1 MLPTFLTGKKTA
13 DTDMAFPIRFSHI
26 AAIGLTAGVAF
37 YMLGGTIMTSGEG
50 PIDPDAPVRATDTA
64 SGDPELFAVRARVFE
79 AQERPNALIMRG
91 RTEADAS
98 IIVSAE
104 TGGRIVDIAV
114 REGDVVAQGDVLC
127 RLDEATRQAT
137 VTQARASL
145 AQTQVDLEAAQQL
158 ADNGFGAENRV
169 PALQAAYDGA
179 QAALEQA
186 ELDLA
191 RTVVR
196 APVDALVQL
205 PVAVEGAQLAPGG
218 LCATLLDTDPLVVT
232 GQVSERQIAS
242 ISVGMDAQAE
252 LVTGET
258 VTGRVAFISTTADD
272 ATRTFRVDVDVPNPD
287 GNLRVGVT
295 AQASIALPSL
305 TGHLLPLSTLKL
317 DDNGTVGVSLL
328 DEDNHVVFQPVTML
342 GDVREGVWVAGLP
355 STATVIVVGQDYV
368 ASGQQVAVTIVED
381 GILQTSQVS
390 QTSTTAPSETG
401 AAQ

>member
-1 MLPTFLTGKKTA
+1 
-13 DTDMAFPIRFSHI
+13 MAFPIRFSHV

-37 YMLGGTIMTSGEG
+37 YMLGGTTMLSGQG

-79 AQERPNALIMRG
+79 AQERANALVMRG

-98 IIVSAE
+98 IVVSAE
-104 TGGRIVDIAV
+104 TGGRIIEMAV
-114 REGDVVAQGDVLC
+114 REGDAVAQGDILC
-127 RLDEATRQAT
+127 RLDEAARQAT
-137 VTQARASL
+137 VTQASAGV
-145 AQTQVDLEAAQQL
+145 AQAQIDLSAAQQL

-169 PALQAAYDGA
+169 LALQAAFDGA
-179 QAALEQA
+179 QASLEQA
-186 ELDLA
+186 ELDLT
-191 RTVVR
+191 RTIVR

-205 PVAVEGAQLAPGG
+205 PIAVVGAQLSPGG

-242 ISVGMDAQAE
+242 IAVGMDAQAE

-272 ATRTFRVDVDVPNPD
+272 ATRTFRVDVEVPNAD
-287 GNLRVGVT
+287 GDLRVGVT
-295 AQASIALPSL
+295 AQASIGLPST

-317 DDNGTVGVSLL
+317 DDGGIVGVSLI
-328 DEDNHVVFQPVTML
+328 DEEDRVFFQPVTLL
-342 GDVREGVWVAGLP
+342 GDEREGVWVAGLP
-355 STATVIVVGQDYV
+355 QSATVVVVGQDYV
-368 ASGQQVAVTIVED
+368 APGQQVSVTMVED
-381 GILQTSQVS
+381 GILQTSQADTSATS
-390 QTSTTAPSETG
+390 QTG

>member
-1 MLPTFLTGKKTA
+1 
-13 DTDMAFPIRFSHI
+13 MAFPIRFSHV

-37 YMLGGTIMTSGEG
+37 YMLGGTTMLSGQG

-79 AQERPNALIMRG
+79 AQERANALVMRG

-98 IIVSAE
+98 IVVSAE
-104 TGGRIVDIAV
+104 TGGRIVEMAV
-114 REGDVVAQGDVLC
+114 REGDAVAQGDILC
-127 RLDEATRQAT
+127 RLDEAARQAT
-137 VTQARASL
+137 VTQASAGV
-145 AQTQVDLEAAQQL
+145 AQAQIDLTAAQQL

-169 PALQAAYDGA
+169 LALQAAFDGA
-179 QAALEQA
+179 QASLEQA
-186 ELDLA
+186 ELDLS
-191 RTVVR
+191 RTIVR

-205 PVAVEGAQLAPGG
+205 PIAVEGAQLSPGG

-242 ISVGMDAQAE
+242 IAVGMDAQAE

-272 ATRTFRVDVDVPNPD
+272 ATRTFRVDVEVPNAD
-287 GNLRVGVT
+287 GDLRVGVT
-295 AQASIALPSL
+295 AQASIGLPST

-317 DDNGTVGVSLL
+317 DDGGIVGVSLI
-328 DEDNHVVFQPVTML
+328 DEEDRVFFQPVTLL
-342 GDVREGVWVAGLP
+342 GDEREGVWVAGLP
-355 STATVIVVGQDYV
+355 QSATVVVVGQDYV
-368 ASGQQVAVTIVED
+368 APGQQVSVTMVED
-381 GILQTSQVS
+381 GILQTSQADTPATS
-390 QTSTTAPSETG
+390 QTG

>member
-1 MLPTFLTGKKTA
+1 
-13 DTDMAFPIRFSHI
+13 MAFPLRFSHI

-37 YMLGGTIMTSGEG
+37 YMLGGTIMLSGQG

-64 SGDPELFAVRARVFE
+64 SADPELFAVRARVFE
-79 AQERPNALIMRG
+79 AQQRPNALIMRG

-98 IIVSAE
+98 ITVSAE
-104 TGGRIVDIAV
+104 TGGRIVEMAV
-114 REGDVVAQGDVLC
+114 REGDLVAQGDVLC

-137 VTQARASL
+137 VTQARASVSQ
-145 AQTQVDLEAAQQL
+145 AEVDLAAAQQL

-169 PALQAAYDGA
+169 PALQAAFDGA

-186 ELDLA
+186 ELDLE

-205 PVAVEGAQLAPGG
+205 PIAVEGAQLAPGG
-218 LCATLLDTDPLVVT
+218 LCVTLLDTDPLVVT
-232 GQVSERQIAS
+232 GQVSERQIAA
-242 ISVGMDAQAE
+242 IAVGMGAQAE

-287 GNLRVGVT
+287 GELRVGVT
-295 AQASIALPSL
+295 AQASIALPSV

-317 DDNGTVGVSLL
+317 DDDGTVGVSLL
-328 DEDNHVVFQPVTML
+328 DEDDQVIFQPVILL
-342 GDVREGVWVAGLP
+342 GDVREGVWVGGLP
-355 STATVIVVGQDYV
+355 QSAKVIVVGQDYV
-368 ASGQQVAVTIVED
+368 APGQRVAVTMVED

-401 AAQ
+401 AVQ

>member
-1 MLPTFLTGKKTA
+1 
-13 DTDMAFPIRFSHI
+13 MAFPIRFSHV

-37 YMLGGTIMTSGEG
+37 YMLGGTTMLSGQG

-79 AQERPNALIMRG
+79 AQERANALVMRG

-98 IIVSAE
+98 IVVSAE
-104 TGGRIVDIAV
+104 TGGRIVEMAV
-114 REGDVVAQGDVLC
+114 REGDAVAQGDILC
-127 RLDEATRQAT
+127 RLDEAARQAT
-137 VTQARASL
+137 VTQASAGV
-145 AQTQVDLEAAQQL
+145 AQAQIDLSAAQQL

-169 PALQAAYDGA
+169 LALQAAFDGA
-179 QAALEQA
+179 QASLEQA
-186 ELDLA
+186 ELDLT
-191 RTVVR
+191 RTIVR

-205 PVAVEGAQLAPGG
+205 PIAVEGAQLSPGG

-242 ISVGMDAQAE
+242 IAVGMDAQAE

-272 ATRTFRVDVDVPNPD
+272 ATRTFRVDVEVPNAD
-287 GNLRVGVT
+287 GDLRVGVT
-295 AQASIALPSL
+295 AQASIGLPST

-317 DDNGTVGVSLL
+317 DDGGIVGVSLI
-328 DEDNHVVFQPVTML
+328 DEEDRVFFQPVTLL
-342 GDVREGVWVAGLP
+342 GDEREGVWVAGLP
-355 STATVIVVGQDYV
+355 QSATVVVVGQDYV
-368 ASGQQVAVTIVED
+368 APGQQVSVTMVED
-381 GILQTSQVS
+381 GILQTSQADTSATS
-390 QTSTTAPSETG
+390 QTG

>member
-1 MLPTFLTGKKTA
+1 
-13 DTDMAFPIRFSHI
+13 MAFPIRFSHV

-37 YMLGGTIMTSGEG
+37 YMLGGTTMLSGQG

-79 AQERPNALIMRG
+79 AQERANALVMRG

-98 IIVSAE
+98 IVVSAE
-104 TGGRIVDIAV
+104 TGGRIVEMAV
-114 REGDVVAQGDVLC
+114 REGDAVAQGDILC
-127 RLDEATRQAT
+127 RLDEAARHAT
-137 VTQARASL
+137 VTQASAGV
-145 AQTQVDLEAAQQL
+145 AQAQIDLSAAQQL

-169 PALQAAYDGA
+169 LALQAAFDGA
-179 QAALEQA
+179 QASLEQA
-186 ELDLA
+186 ELDLT
-191 RTVVR
+191 RTIVR

-205 PVAVEGAQLAPGG
+205 PIAVEGAQLSPGG

-242 ISVGMDAQAE
+242 IAVGMDAQAE

-272 ATRTFRVDVDVPNPD
+272 ATRTFRVDVEVPNANGD
-287 GNLRVGVT
+287 LRVGVT
-295 AQASIALPSL
+295 AQASIGLPST

-317 DDNGTVGVSLL
+317 DDGGIVGVSLI
-328 DEDNHVVFQPVTML
+328 DEEDRVFFQPVTLL
-342 GDVREGVWVAGLP
+342 GDEREGVWVAGLP
-355 STATVIVVGQDYV
+355 QSATVVVVGQDYV
-368 ASGQQVAVTIVED
+368 APGQQVSVTMVED
-381 GILQTSQVS
+381 GILQTSQADTPATS
-390 QTSTTAPSETG
+390 QTG